1 MTASPES
8 GDVVLVPV
16 PRAHLGAVYAT
27 LAAAMANDD
36 QAPTQTRRG
45 PADEVLVDERN
56 GSWTEA
62 MVRRLQANLEY
73 PAARAVLDLCSERA
87 PEEVTL
93 QDVVEKTGIKDTQI
107 RAQLGAMT
115 KLCKRLFQRNTWP
128 ISVRWTASGRANY
141 SMKPELSAWW
151 LRPDD

>member
-1 MTASPES
+1 MTASPDS

-16 PRAHLGAVYAT
+16 PRAHLGAVYAA
-27 LAAAMANDD
+27 LAAAMADD
-36 QAPTQTRRG
+36 QAPTHTRRA
-45 PADEVLVDERN
+45 PAAQEVLVDERN
-56 GSWTEA
+56 GTWTEA
-62 MVRRLQANLEY
+62 MVHRLQANLEY

-93 QDVVEKTGIKDTQI
+93 QDVVERAGVKDTQI

-128 ISVRWTASGRANY
+128 ISVRWTGTGRANY
-141 SMKPELSAWW
+141 SMRPEIAAWW
-151 LRPDD
+151 SGSD